1 LIAFNQFMERTTLF
15 ADVILPLPVPG
26 LFTYRVPYEMNNLIA
41 LWKRV
46 VVQFGKKKI
55 YTAVVV
61 HIHENPPKNYTVKY
75 ILSILDQTPVMNS
88 IQFSFWQWI
97 SSYYMCEPGEVMNVA
112 IPSALKL
119 ASETQIML
127 NPGFGGD
134 FDSLNHHEYLLAE
147 ALDIRKSLTVS
158 EVENIVGKARII
170 PLIKTLMEKGVI
182 LIEEELKEKFKPK
195 METYLTLSEELRD
208 EGKLKAV
215 FDRLEKKA
223 FRQLEAL
230 MKFIELSKF
239 GTTEPL
245 EVKLTNLTKKVPHSN
260 AAVNALIDKGI
271 LKSDRQTTS
280 RLGEYHAI
288 SSPANIELNESQ
300 AKALDEIHAA
310 FSNNKTALLHGVTS
324 SGKTEIYI
332 RLIDEAIE
340 NGKQVLYLLP
350 EIALTTQI
358 INRLRKYF
366 GNKVGVYHSKYN
378 ENERVEIWNNV
389 LDNQDSGIKYSIV
402 LGPRSALFLPYSNL
416 GLVIVDEEHDY
427 SYKQYDPAPRYNAR
441 DAAVYLSGLYR
452 ANVLL
457 GSATPSLESF
467 YNARSG
473 KYALVE
479 LPNRYGDI
487 QMPEIRVADIQ
498 TETRERTMKSHF
510 SSVLLDHVNDALKNR
525 EQVILFQNRRG
536 FSLRIECDTCNW
548 IPECKHCD
556 VTLIYHK
563 HNNQLKCHY
572 CGYSRRV
579 PERCDSCGSTHLQM
593 KGFGTEKVEDDL
605 AILYPDVRIRRMD
618 LDTTRSKNAYQSII
632 NDFEDRRI
640 DILVGTQMVTKGLDF
655 DNVSLVGI
663 LNADSM
669 ISYPDFRSY
678 ERSFQ
683 LMAQVSGR
691 AGRKNKRGK
700 VLIQAYNPRHAVI
713 RDVIEHNYLSMYQSQ
728 ILERRNF
735 RYPPFYRLISL
746 SLKHKDAR
754 LLNEAA
760 RELALLLR
768 EKLQNRILGPEYPV
782 VSKIKNLFIKNIL
795 VKLEKSENLKEQKKT
810 ILDVIGKF
818 KGIASYKAVRVIIDV
833 DPV

>member
-1 LIAFNQFMERTTLF
+1 MERTTLF

-26 LFTYRVPYEMNNLIA
+26 LFTYRVPYEMNGTIEK
-41 LWKRV
+41 WKRV

-61 HIHENPPKNYTVKY
+61 NIHEVPPKNYTVKY
-75 ILSILDQTPVMNS
+75 ILSILDQSPVMNS
-88 IQFSFWQWI
+88 IQYSFWQWV

-119 ASETQIML
+119 ASESQITL
-127 NPGFGGD
+127 NPDFSGD
-134 FDSLNHHEYLLAE
+134 FDGLNQHEFLVAD
-147 ALDIRKSLTVS
+147 ALDIRKTLTIS
-158 EVENIVGKARII
+158 EVESIVGRAKII
-170 PLIKTLMEKGVI
+170 PLIKTLIEKGVI

-195 METYLTLSEELRD
+195 SETFISLAEEYKDEIKLRELYD
-208 EGKLKAV
+208 H
-215 FDRLEKKA
+215 LEKKA
-223 FRQLEAL
+223 FRQLEVL

-239 GTTEPL
+239 GTMQQR
-245 EVKLTNLTKKVPHSN
+245 EVKLSEVTKKVAL
-260 AAVNALIDKGI
+260 AAAPVNSLLKKGI
-271 LKSDRQTTS
+271 LKSDKQITS
-280 RLGEYHAI
+280 RLDVYN
-288 SSPANIELNESQ
+288 SSSLPENIVLNESQ
-300 AKALDEIHAA
+300 QKALAEIKTA
-310 FSNNKTALLHGVTS
+310 FSEKKTALLHGVTS

-332 RLIDEAIE
+332 RLINEAIE
-340 NGKQVLYLLP
+340 QGKQVLYLLP

-366 GNKVGVYHSKYN
+366 GTKVGVYHSKYN

-389 LDNQDSGIKYSIV
+389 LDNQEGKVKFSII

-441 DAAVYLSGLYR
+441 DAAVYLAGLHN
-452 ANVLL
+452 ANVML
-457 GSATPSLESF
+457 GSATPSIESYF
-467 YNARSG
+467 NAKSG
-473 KYALVE
+473 KYSLIE
-479 LPNRYGDI
+479 LTKRYGEI
-487 QMPEIRVADIQ
+487 QMPEILVANIKR
-498 TETRERTMKSHF
+498 ETKEKTMKSHF
-510 SSVLLDHVNDALKNR
+510 SSFLLDHVNEALQNH

-536 FSLRIECDTCNW
+536 FSLRLECDTCNW
-548 IPECKHCD
+548 MPECKNCD

-605 AILYPDVRIRRMD
+605 AILYPDIRIRRMD
-618 LDTTRSKNAYQSII
+618 LDTTRSKHAYQSII
-632 NDFEDRRI
+632 NDFEERRI

-655 DNVSLVGI
+655 DNVSVVGI
-663 LNADSM
+663 LNADNM
-669 ISYPDFRSY
+669 MSYPDFRSY

-700 VLIQAYNPRHAVI
+700 VIIQAYNPKHSVI
-713 RDVIEHNYLSMYQSQ
+713 KDVTENNYTSMYQSQ

-735 RYPPFYRLISL
+735 RYPPFYRLINL

-760 RELALLLR
+760 RELAILLR
-768 EKLQNRILGPEYPV
+768 DKLQNRILGPEYPV
-782 VSKIKNLFIKNIL
+782 ISKIKNLYIKNIL
-795 VKLEKSENLKEQKKT
+795 AKLEKSENLKEQKQT
-810 ILDVIGKF
+810 ILDTISKF
-818 KGIASYKAVRVIIDV
+818 KGEGRFKGIRVIVDV